1 MTKRNCD
8 LLIFIMRLLNT
19 YCVSN
24 SVPSTGDSLSN
35 GTRSVT
41 PGEGGSNLVR
51 RDTCYWLILWPPGH
65 GDKWVKLL
73 VQEGYLGRF
82 LGKGAL
88 KRSSGNKLGVKLA
101 QKGFLME
108 KVGVKERIP
117 KMNVCSVQCARH
129 CIKRIISMIS
139 LNHHHLPHLFRHQT

>member
-1 MTKRNCD
+1 M
-8 LLIFIMRLLNT
+8 
-19 YCVSN
+19 
-24 SVPSTGDSLSN
+24 
-35 GTRSVT
+35 
-41 PGEGGSNLVR
+41 
-51 RDTCYWLILWPPGH
+51 
-65 GDKWVKLL
+65 
-73 VQEGYLGRF
+73 GRF

-88 KRSSGNKLGVKLA
+88 KRSPGNKLGVKLA